1 LLPGVAPSPGIDS
14 AAMVTQNSYESD
26 GRVDLRAELGARS
39 SLTGEYAY
47 RRTQLVDSPEAFSWQ
62 LANARFSHSV
72 SRDAAIRAGYG
83 YGQAQNSIGQTGPEQ
98 AYHNVEI
105 GVDYRRALSFSRRTS
120 VDFGTGSALVDQ
132 GGGTSFYLLADAAL
146 VREIGR
152 TWTGRVAYRR
162 GLQFVPG
169 FSDPLFAD
177 TFESSIG
184 GLISRRLSATAG
196 GGYSGGQAG
205 LNPDADYRTW
215 TGSAELRFAMNRFLA
230 LSAEYSYYNY
240 RFADS
245 VVLPVEVPGRLDR
258 HGFRVGLN
266 GWLPLVGT
274 RSRR

>member
-1 LLPGVAPSPGIDS
+1 
-14 AAMVTQNSYESD
+14 
-26 GRVDLRAELGARS
+26 
-39 SLTGEYAY
+39 LTGEYAY